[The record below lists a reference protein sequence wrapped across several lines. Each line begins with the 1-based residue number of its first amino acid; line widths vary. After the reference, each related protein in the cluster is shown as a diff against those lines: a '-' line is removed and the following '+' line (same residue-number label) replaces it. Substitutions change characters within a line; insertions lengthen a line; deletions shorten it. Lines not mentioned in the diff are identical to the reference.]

1 MVLDTVAVYGGCNTT
16 SVTNNSCATQNVYSL
31 DTDNQNSI
39 SATGCPAPRLGG
51 VMSPNLNSASASTT
65 QAMLLLG
72 TFNTSLWSDDNGL
85 ESGEVVSDNSRRFTG
100 DDRPFMISGHI

>member
-1 MVLDTVAVYGGCNTT
+1 
-16 SVTNNSCATQNVYSL
+16 
-31 DTDNQNSI
+31 
-39 SATGCPAPRLGG
+39 
-51 VMSPNLNSASASTT
+51 MSPNLNSASASTT